1 VSTEGLS
8 NDPAAGTKATP
19 IAEPPERRKGHWR
32 LISSLVG
39 YGLIIALAMRTIDR
53 EHFVAVLTRLGF
65 ADLAIVLGLI
75 ACHIGSRA
83 LRYHALTLRARP
95 KDYRLRDAV
104 RIFLIGLSASVVTP
118 ARAGDVIK
126 AELLHA
132 HGVRRAVGLGIVV
145 IERLLDLLVVTLTIV
160 VSAALLAQKASRPGL
175 QLGAGILFALLVL
188 GGIGISVRSLRA
200 AVIRIAAGFVS
211 RLTKRVRLARIEDAS
226 HRLFDV
232 WDEVFTSPDTLA
244 RYLIVTIAAWMF
256 DFAKLWVLLNAAGV
270 KVDFVNVLFTY
281 PTSLVAGIL
290 TILPFSEGVVGV
302 TAVALLASLSHVDVD
317 TAAAAV
323 GVDRALST
331 LAPLALY
338 LAFAFSKSAPRGSR
352 A

>member
-1 VSTEGLS
+1 MSS
-8 NDPAAGTKATP
+8 DPANGTNATP
-19 IAEPPERRKGHWR
+19 ITEPPGRRKKHWR
-32 LISSLVG
+32 LVSSLVG
-39 YGLIIALAMRTIDR
+39 YGLIIALALRTIDKER
-53 EHFVAVLTRLGF
+53 FIAVLSRLGF
-65 ADLAIVLGLI
+65 TDFAIVLGLI
-75 ACHIGSRA
+75 ACHIGMRA

-95 KDYRLRDAV
+95 KHYRLLDAV
-104 RIFLIGLSASVVTP
+104 RIFLFGLSASVVTP

-126 AELLHA
+126 AELLHE

-145 IERLLDLLVVTLTIV
+145 IERLLDLLVVTVTIV

-175 QLGAGILFALLVL
+175 QLGAAILFTLLVL
-188 GGIGISVRSLRA
+188 GGIGISVRSVRA
-200 AVIRIAAGFVS
+200 AVIKVAAGVVS
-211 RLTKRVRLARIEDAS
+211 KLTKRVRLSRIEDAS

-244 RYLIVTIAAWMF
+244 RYLIVTIAAWLF

-302 TAVALLASLSHVDVD
+302 TAVALLSSLSHVDVD

-338 LAFAFSKSAPRGSR
+338 LAFAFSSKTPSPLSR
-352 A
+352 R

>member
-1 VSTEGLS
+1 MS
-8 NDPAAGTKATP
+8 NDPADGTKATP
-19 IAEPPERRKGHWR
+19 ITAPPERRKGRWR

-53 EHFVAVLTRLGF
+53 EHFFAVLTHLGF
-65 ADLAIVLGLI
+65 GDLAIVLGLI
-75 ACHIGSRA
+75 ACHIGLRA

-188 GGIGISVRSLRA
+188 GGIGISVRSVRA
-200 AVIRIAAGFVS
+200 AVIRVAAGFVS
-211 RLTKRVRLARIEDAS
+211 RMTKRVRLARIEDAS

-338 LAFAFSKSAPRGSR
+338 LAFAFSKSAPSGSR